1 MRGRRPIPMNLHDRL
16 GGRDPKDFLAIL
28 SGQRNHK
35 RRRCP
40 FPAGLDKL
48 RAISIYLKV
57 YPRPSRQALIA
68 RK

>member
-1 MRGRRPIPMNLHDRL
+1 MGGGQFPMKFYLIGLVTVTRRIPGNSL
-16 GGRDPKDFLAIL
+16 
-28 SGQRNHK
+28 GQRNHK

-40 FPAGLDKL
+40 FPAGLGKQ